1 MSDAPASTK
10 PTWTY
15 WAEPSTIEADGLT
28 TAYRRDG
35 AGEPILFLHGTG
47 FTRQWLPIH
56 RKLAGNA
63 DVIAPDLPGF
73 GATELPGEFEDFS
86 DYVLHLDAF
95 LDALGI
101 HRAHLVGHG
110 LGARIAAHLAAV
122 YPSRFASLTLIA
134 PTGLR
139 VEGVRLVDAFRLS
152 PEATRVAQFNGRE
165 SDHADTFE
173 LEGFPGDTLAHYA
186 ESTAHALLTWTNRF
200 DRKLERRTRRI
211 VAPTLVIAPEEDRY
225 AGQGTATRYAELIP
239 GARVETIAGP
249 AGEPSSH
256 AVHIEQPDAVAALI
270 SDHVSSHH

>member
-152 PEATRVAQFNGRE
+152 PRRHGSRSSTGARATTPTPSSSRASPATRSRTTRSPPPTPCSRGPTA
-165 SDHADTFE
+165 
-173 LEGFPGDTLAHYA
+173 
-186 ESTAHALLTWTNRF
+186 STASSSGAPAASSLPRSSSPP
-200 DRKLERRTRRI
+200 RRI
-211 VAPTLVIAPEEDRY
+211 ATPVRAPRPDT
-225 AGQGTATRYAELIP
+225 
-239 GARVETIAGP
+239 
-249 AGEPSSH
+249 PS
-256 AVHIEQPDAVAALI
+256 
-270 SDHVSSHH
+270 